1 MADIKTTIVTIKP
14 EQDKKVEG
22 AGKDPLI
29 RELESINTRLTDLRT
44 ALINRKKVQLD
55 VIKGKKKLAQKQK
68 RAAKEEENEA
78 KKPKNTGGFLKLGPK
93 LPSLGIFDAIF
104 KILGILFLGWLTRF
118 LPQILDGVKAFIQT
132 VEKIVEFAKPIIKP
146 ILDGLMWF
154 TKKSVEFTAGLLGV
168 QNTEENSIIKNF
180 TEIIKKIPL
189 IEAAFAAIAV
199 GNAASILGG
208 DRDKPDSGREH
219 RS

>member
-1 MADIKTTIVTIKP
+1 M
-14 EQDKKVEG
+14 
-22 AGKDPLI
+22 
-29 RELESINTRLTDLRT
+29 
-44 ALINRKKVQLD
+44 
-55 VIKGKKKLAQKQK
+55 
-68 RAAKEEENEA
+68 
-78 KKPKNTGGFLKLGPK
+78 
-93 LPSLGIFDAIF
+93 
-104 KILGILFLGWLTRF
+104 GWLTRF

-208 DRDKPDSGREH
+208 DRDKPDRGRVVEELEQKIDRDSGRGQDKHLKQHDRDIKEDLVVMQTEEDSKV
-219 RS
+219 R

>member
-1 MADIKTTIVTIKP
+1 M
-14 EQDKKVEG
+14 
-22 AGKDPLI
+22 
-29 RELESINTRLTDLRT
+29 
-44 ALINRKKVQLD
+44 
-55 VIKGKKKLAQKQK
+55 
-68 RAAKEEENEA
+68 
-78 KKPKNTGGFLKLGPK
+78 
-93 LPSLGIFDAIF
+93 
-104 KILGILFLGWLTRF
+104 GWLTRF

-189 IEAAFAAIAV
+189 IESCIRCHC
-199 GNAASILGG
+199 SW
-208 DRDKPDSGREH
+208 
-219 RS
+219 